1 MLTGLEKP
9 NSPPPSQELSRELR
23 VLWLDENAGPGSLLK
38 SPAGIRFR
46 DCIQEWL
53 ESDHRHVP
61 KLKELTD
68 LLTAASG
75 KLSIGLLDWIAEWV
89 RRQLSRPFK
98 KRALKALVEMRAE
111 LLKPVPPS

>member
-1 MLTGLEKP
+1 
-9 NSPPPSQELSRELR
+9 
-23 VLWLDENAGPGSLLK
+23 
-38 SPAGIRFR
+38 
-46 DCIQEWL
+46 
-53 ESDHRHVP
+53 
-61 KLKELTD
+61 

-75 KLSIGLLDWIAEWV
+75 KLSIELLDWIAEWV

>member
-1 MLTGLEKP
+1 MASG
-9 NSPPPSQELSRELR
+9 
-23 VLWLDENAGPGSLLK
+23 
-38 SPAGIRFR
+38 
-46 DCIQEWL
+46 
-53 ESDHRHVP
+53 HRHVP

-68 LLTAASG
+68 LFTAASG
-75 KLSIGLLDWIAEWV
+75 KLSIELLDWIAQWV